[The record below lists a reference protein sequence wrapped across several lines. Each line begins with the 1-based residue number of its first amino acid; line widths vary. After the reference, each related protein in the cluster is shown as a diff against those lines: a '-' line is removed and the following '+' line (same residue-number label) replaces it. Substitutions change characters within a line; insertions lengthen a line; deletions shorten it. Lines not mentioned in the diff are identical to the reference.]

1 MTMISQLNTCGQ
13 VAVWGIG
20 YLGYTT
26 LLRCHRFGL
35 KTHVW
40 APEGDH
46 LALLRQGLYPPRE
59 IQMAWSEIG
68 SVPALDL
75 RQAVICDSPEEV
87 LKKEIS
93 VHIVALPNTTAKGE
107 NGHRVWHEIAG
118 VLRRHASKDR
128 PILILLMSAPIPGDT
143 VLFLNALGEVNRWA
157 RVVSAFRSDWVVE
170 DYLYRPA
177 IQALG
182 GDDDALKWG
191 KAFLD
196 RLEVDTFRIGSH
208 HDAELYQA
216 ALGSFDCL
224 VSAFVNQLSFAY
236 PENDIRRIAAAVL
249 RSCQLRRIRPTIGI
263 GGEQVMT
270 GVEHLFRGSDY
281 NELLS
286 IMKEAQAFNLS
297 SILSY
302 ADFLARRGVRRV
314 GILGITPQ
322 ADNRNLAYSPSLLLA
337 EALIKRRMR
346 VFVHD
351 PYFTNTTIRELL
363 SGVELLR
370 LDEPAE
376 AWPLDAGDAVVLMTP
391 HRHYREMN
399 QKDMEKRIC
408 RHPGLVIDNTGLWQ
422 RFAFPCHTHY
432 HYVGSGTVNVNG

>member
-1 MTMISQLNTCGQ
+1 MTMISQLETCGR

-40 APEGDH
+40 APEHEH
-46 LALLRQGLYPPRE
+46 LQFLRQGAYPPRE
-59 IQMAWSEIG
+59 IQTAWSEIG
-68 SVPALDL
+68 SVPAVDL
-75 RQAVICDSPEEV
+75 RQVLVCDTPEEI
-87 LKKEIS
+87 LDNDIP

-107 NGHRVWHEIAG
+107 NGHRVWHEIAR
-118 VLRRHASKDR
+118 VLRRHASKAR
-128 PILILLMSAPIPGDT
+128 PMLILLMSAPIPGDT
-143 VLFLNALGEVNRWA
+143 ALFQRALGDAGRWA

-170 DYLYRPA
+170 DYLYRPV

-191 KAFLD
+191 AAFLD
-196 RLEVDTFRIGSH
+196 RLEVDTFRIGSY
-208 HDAELYQA
+208 HDAEVYQA
-216 ALGSFDCL
+216 ALCSFDCL
-224 VSAFVNQLSFAY
+224 ASAFANQLSFAY
-236 PENDIRRIAAAVL
+236 PDNDIRRISAAVL
-249 RSCQLRRIRPTIGI
+249 RNCQLRRIRPTIGI

-322 ADNRNLAYSPSLLLA
+322 PDNRNLAYSPSLLLA
-337 EALIKRRMR
+337 EALMKRRMA

-351 PYFTNTTIRELL
+351 PYFTNTTIQELL
-363 SGVELLR
+363 SGVAHLR
-370 LDEPAE
+370 LDDSAT
-376 AWPLDAGDAVVLMTP
+376 AWPLGAGDAVVLMTP
-391 HRHYREMN
+391 HRHYREIS
-399 QKDMEKRIC
+399 QADMERCIC
-408 RHPGLVIDNTGLWQ
+408 RNPGIVLDNTGLWQ
-422 RFAFPCHTHY
+422 RFTFPLHTHY
-432 HYVGSGTVNVNG
+432 HFVGSGTVNING